1 MHGDATAG
9 IGRPDRLGGSFSLQV
24 NSTGIWGSVGSY
36 NIDSG
41 EKRTDWIKLPGQDF
55 ADTDWHN
62 LTLTFSAP
70 DGAAILYLD
79 GTEVYRTEGLDGFR
93 QYTVNGHDLIL
104 GNAGNAAQYYIDDV
118 HILNGALSAEHR

>member
-1 MHGDATAG
+1 MATLINLPG
-9 IGRPDRLGGSFSLQV
+9 NFSLQV
-24 NSTGIWGSVGSY
+24 DSTGIWGFVGSLRHQHRREAHRL
-36 NIDSG
+36 D
-41 EKRTDWIKLPGQDF
+41 KLPGQDL

-104 GNAGNAAQYYIDDV
+104 GNAGNAAQYYINDV
-118 HILNGALSAEHR
+118 HILNGALSRRTGR